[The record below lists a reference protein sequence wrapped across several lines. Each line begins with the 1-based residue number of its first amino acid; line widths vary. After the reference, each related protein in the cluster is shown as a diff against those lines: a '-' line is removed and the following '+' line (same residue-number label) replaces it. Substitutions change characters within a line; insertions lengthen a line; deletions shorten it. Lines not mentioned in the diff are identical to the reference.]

1 MGLERGQRAGT
12 ILERAA
18 GAQLAA
24 PTVPFARHARA
35 SSSRLLLKLLLRLKM
50 DPCECESVVSFEGKG
65 KRKGAKRKRECEMFD
80 ERVIWCEGEINRYV
94 R

>member
-1 MGLERGQRAGT
+1 MGLERGQRTGT

-24 PTVPFARHARA
+24 PTAPFARHARA

-65 KRKGAKRKRECEMFD
+65 KRKRECEMFD
-80 ERVIWCEGEINRYV
+80 ERVIWCEGEINRDM
-94 R
+94 